1 VSVSIFWIIRKIV
14 LQSNKPF
21 EQGLHILPI
30 VYGLTVA
37 VNIMSIALDGP
48 KRKYFEKIKYIIL
61 SQDSKYF
68 QQNKKEKK

>member
-1 VSVSIFWIIRKIV
+1 M

-37 VNIMSIALDGP
+37 VNIMSIAFDGP
-48 KRKYFEKIKYIIL
+48 KRKYFGKIKDVICNHMF
-61 SQDSKYF
+61 S
-68 QQNKKEKK
+68 KEKVY